1 MNSRAPII
9 WAEPNDPQFRFD
21 KLRSSKSSAN
31 LSIQLS
37 LCSTAIKFSPI
48 PPNVIVITRIFP
60 PTVIGNDKSLC
71 SAHKNVNSLRFNFDL
86 ISEN

>member
-1 MNSRAPII
+1 MNSGAPII

-21 KLRSSKSSAN
+21 RLRSSKSSAN

-60 PTVIGNDKSLC
+60 PTAIGNDKSPCLV
-71 SAHKNVNSLRFNFDL
+71 HKNVNSLQFNFDL
-86 ISEN
+86 I